1 MKEGRRN
8 GEKRDG
14 GGKEERRQ
22 ERKNKLIFI
31 KRGR

>member
-1 MKEGRRN
+1 MKR
-8 GEKRDG
+8 EKRDG
-14 GGKEERRQ
+14 RGKEERRQ